1 MLKMLSCT
9 ILKKEKYL
17 KVELTEQEM
26 QVINIMRDIEYGELM
41 VAIQGGKP
49 VRVEEVRKS
58 IKIK

>member
-1 MLKMLSCT
+1 MENT
-9 ILKKEKYL
+9 KEKYL